1 MFVCHKTSHRSVYDQ
16 AMAEVPRGT
25 EPLLVNELGHVTE
38 SAIANVVYEIGGQ
51 LYTPPVS
58 DGLLPGVLRGVLIR
72 EGKIIERSLSVTE
85 LGDVTGWWLVN
96 ALRGWREAKLVSAT
110 LPDLQIA

>member
-1 MFVCHKTSHRSVYDQ
+1 
-16 AMAEVPRGT
+16 MAEVPKGT

-38 SAIANVVYEIGGQ
+38 SSIANVVYEIDGQ

-72 EGKIIERSLSVTE
+72 EGKVIERSLSVTE
-85 LGDVTGWWLVN
+85 LADVTGWWLVN